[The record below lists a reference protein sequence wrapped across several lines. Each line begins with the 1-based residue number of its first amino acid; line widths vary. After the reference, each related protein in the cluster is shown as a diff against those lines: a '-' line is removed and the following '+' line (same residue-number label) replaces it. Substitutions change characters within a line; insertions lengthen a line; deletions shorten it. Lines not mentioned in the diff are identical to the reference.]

1 MRKTEKDGEAK
12 NDRVNKNAVG
22 DSLDAAHESGRFNQ
36 LVNHH
41 YLREEGFQVVAE
53 SLQRNLAST
62 ICLYLKFKKFHWDVR
77 GRHFRDLH
85 LAYDDFIEKFFP
97 SIDEL
102 AERLVA
108 LGGSPKNSLSDL
120 ERYSVVAIPSVTI
133 RDGRTQVT
141 ELVDDLSAIGRGYRD
156 DSQAADQEGD
166 PATADMYNGYA
177 AIIDKIRW
185 MLQAVMDD
193 ERFD

>member
-1 MRKTEKDGEAK
+1 MTKKNSAKAEKAGK
-12 NDRVNKNAVG
+12 KSVG
-22 DSLDAAHESGRFNQ
+22 SSLDAAHTGGKFNE

-41 YLREEGFQVVAE
+41 YLTEEGFGVVSE
-53 SLQRNLAST
+53 SLQRNLATT
-62 ICLYLKFKKFHWDVR
+62 ICLYLKFKKFHWDIR

-85 LAYDDFIEKFFP
+85 LAYDDFIDEVFP
-97 SIDEL
+97 AIDEL

-108 LGGSPKNSLSDL
+108 LGGSPKDAPSDL
-120 ERYSVVAIPSVTI
+120 EHYSVVTVPTETV
-133 RDGRTQVT
+133 RDARAQVA
-141 ELVDDLSAIGRGYRD
+141 ELVDDLSKVGRGYRD
-156 DSQAADQEGD
+156 DSQSADEAGD

-177 AIIDKIRW
+177 ATIDKIRW